1 MDLGLGGRGYLLTGA
16 SRGLGFATARAL
28 VDDGARVLV
37 SSRSAEQVAAA
48 AESLGGAPAAF
59 GTAADLADNDTAE
72 RLVAEG
78 REQLGRLDGA
88 LISVGGPAP
97 GGVLDVAEEHWRA
110 AVDSVLLGPLRLIK
124 ALVPHLD
131 DGAAIGLVLSSSVR
145 EPIGGLA
152 ISNGLRPGL
161 AMTAKALA
169 DELGPRGIRVFGV
182 LPGPI
187 ATDRIAE
194 IEAASGDP
202 DAARARTEAAIPLR
216 RVGRPEEF
224 GRVAAFL
231 LSPAASYVTG
241 TMVAVDGGRLRAL

>member
-37 SSRSAEQVAAA
+37 SSRSADAVDAAVA
-48 AESLGGAPAAF
+48 SLGGAPAAS
-59 GTAADLADNDTAE
+59 GVPADLGDADAAG
-72 RLVAEG
+72 RLVAEAG
-78 REQLGRLDGA
+78 DRLGQIDGV

-97 GGVLDVAEEHWRA
+97 GSVLRATEDDWRA
-110 AVDSVLLGPLRLIK
+110 GVENVLLGPLRLVRE
-124 ALVPHLD
+124 LVPHLGE
-131 DGAAIGLVLSSSVR
+131 GAVIAFVLSISVR
-145 EPIGGLA
+145 QPIGHLA

-169 DELGPRGIRVFGV
+169 DELGPRGIRVLGL
-182 LPGPI
+182 LPGTI

-202 DAARARTEAAIPLR
+202 AGARARTEAGIPLR

-224 GRVAAFL
+224 GRIAAFA
-231 LSPAASYVTG
+231 LSPAASYLTG
-241 TMVAVDGGRLRAL
+241 TMIAVDGGMSRAL

>member
-28 VDDGARVLV
+28 VDDGARVLI
-37 SSRSAEQVAAA
+37 SSRSAESVDAAVS
-48 AESLGGAPAAF
+48 SLGSGAF
-59 GTAADLADNDTAE
+59 GVPADLADPDTAE
-72 RLVAEG
+72 GLVAEA
-78 REQLGRLDGA
+78 RERLGTVDGA

-97 GGVLDVAEEHWRA
+97 GTVLSTPEEAWRDGVE
-110 AVDSVLLGPLRLIK
+110 SVLLGPLRLVR
-124 ALVPHLD
+124 ALVPHLAE
-131 DGAAIGLVLSSSVR
+131 GAAIGLVLSISVKQ
-145 EPIGGLA
+145 PIGHLA

-169 DELGPRGIRVFGV
+169 DELGPRGIRVFGL
-182 LPGPI
+182 LPGTI

-202 DAARARTEAAIPLR
+202 EKARARTEAGIPLR

-224 GRVAAFL
+224 GRVAAFA
-231 LSPAASYVTG
+231 LSPAASYLTG
-241 TMVAVDGGRLRAL
+241 VMIPVDGGLSRAL

>member
-37 SSRSAEQVAAA
+37 SSRSADALDAAVSSLGAAA
-48 AESLGGAPAAF
+48 SGVP
-59 GTAADLADNDTAE
+59 ADLADPDAAE
-72 RLVAEG
+72 RLVGEAQD
-78 REQLGRLDGA
+78 RLGRVDGA

-97 GGVLDVAEEHWRA
+97 GGVLEVAEEDWRS
-110 AVDSVLLGPLRLIK
+110 AVDSVLLGPIRLVK
-124 ALVPHLD
+124 SLVPHLGE
-131 DGAAIGLVLSSSVR
+131 GAAIGLVLSSSAR

-161 AMTAKALA
+161 AMTAKARA

-182 LPGPI
+182 LPGTI

-194 IEAASGDP
+194 IEEASGDP
-202 DAARARTEAAIPLR
+202 EAARARTEAAIPLG

-241 TMVAVDGGRLRAL
+241 TMVAVDGGRLRTP